1 MRETLHQSVTPNG
14 AWGDTELRR
23 RADLAL
29 PMAIRVAATLR
40 LADHISDDGSSP
52 EELAAHLRVNPDA
65 LNRLLRYLA
74 TEGIL
79 ANDTTGRY
87 RLTPLGKPLR
97 ENHPQSVRK
106 VLDTEG
112 ALGRAEL
119 TFVELLHTVRTGQ
132 PAYATRY
139 GSPHWQDMD
148 ENPHLAADFDT
159 LMSTRMTACLPA
171 ITQAFEWESLGHI
184 VDVGGGNGR
193 LLATLLTE
201 FPLLRGTLI
210 EQPGPATTA
219 RAFLAKTGVADR
231 SQVAEGDFFGPLPPK
246 AGAYILANVLHNW
259 DDQSCLTIL
268 HRCREA
274 SDDSGRVLII
284 EHLRTEGSAPKAAL
298 DLRMLLLYGGS
309 QRGLPEMAHLATTT
323 GLQIHNTHPAGELT
337 ILELHPTAR
346 PNPIRREEDDP
357 SAP

>member
-1 MRETLHQSVTPNG
+1 
-14 AWGDTELRR
+14 
-23 RADLAL
+23 
-29 PMAIRVAATLR
+29 MAIRVAATLR
-40 LADHISDDGSSP
+40 LADHISHEGSSAK
-52 EELAAHLRVNPDA
+52 ELAARLQVDQDA
-65 LNRLLRYLA
+65 LNRLLRYLT

-79 ANDTTGRY
+79 ADDAAGRY

-97 ENHPQSVRK
+97 DTHPQSVRA
-106 VLDTEG
+106 VLDMEG

-119 TFVELLHTVRTGQ
+119 TFVELLHTVRTGE

-139 GSPHWQDMD
+139 GRPHWQDME

-159 LMSTRMTACLPA
+159 LMSTRMAACLPS
-171 ITQAFEWESLGHI
+171 ITRAFDWGALGHI
-184 VDVGGGNGR
+184 IDVGGGNGR

-219 RAFLAKTGVADR
+219 RAFLAKNGVTDR
-231 SQVAEGDFFGPLPPK
+231 AQVKEGDFFGPLPPK

-268 HRCREA
+268 RRCREA
-274 SDDSGRVLII
+274 ADDSGRVFII
-284 EHLRTEGSAPKAAL
+284 EHLRTDGSAPKAAL

-309 QRGLPEMAHLATTT
+309 QRNLEDFAHLAASTA
-323 GLQIHNTHPAGELT
+323 LVIHTTHPAGELT
-337 ILELHPTAR
+337 ILELHPTT
-346 PNPIRREEDDP
+346 PKPIRREKDDP